1 MESTVGWCWMCE
13 HQPTK
18 YNKNH
23 GGPLSGVPHSFDGLN
38 TSGLRIFSVDDQP
51 LHNYTIEMVCCVHT
65 IFGFM
70 DVEWHSRHVDFK
82 CVKHIF
88 GQLLTFHEQRSGT
101 NGSTTNYF
109 LLVIIPWLLAIQIS
123 LPIHL
128 CRKYMPI
135 VSCCI
140 MYIKKKN
147 TWLGAYSFTRHIPRF
162 RNHTRDAP
170 LASEYINPG

>member
-1 MESTVGWCWMCE
+1 MCE
-13 HQPTK
+13 HQTTK

-109 LLVIIPWLLAIQIS
+109 LLVIIPWLLAIFWIGCFFFIKVWLLCGVSGIIHGWFIIS
-123 LPIHL
+123 QSFPYTNHQFQSSQWSLLSKIGLLIIHG
-128 CRKYMPI
+128 
-135 VSCCI
+135 
-140 MYIKKKN
+140 
-147 TWLGAYSFTRHIPRF
+147 TFG
-162 RNHTRDAP
+162 
-170 LASEYINPG
+170 

>member
-1 MESTVGWCWMCE
+1 MCE

-82 CVKHIF
+82 CVKHMF

-140 MYIKKKN
+140 MYIKKKTPGWVRIHSLDTFLDSGITPVMLPLQVN
-147 TWLGAYSFTRHIPRF
+147 T
-162 RNHTRDAP
+162 
-170 LASEYINPG
+170 